1 MHVFIYKTFGDFVH
15 STEESSEIDIEKK
28 ILLLLFYNSKIY
40 KLFDEE
46 KFQFI

>member
-28 ILLLLFYNSKIY
+28 RFIIPIL
-40 KLFDEE
+40 
-46 KFQFI
+46 